1 MEIGPKYRKIYN
13 ELKASIDDGTYKGG
27 DKLPSTAE
35 LCLKYKCSATA
46 VNTAVLLLT
55 AEGYIFGS
63 PGLGRFVTEE

>member
-1 MEIGPKYRKIYN
+1 MEVGPKYRRIYNDLKKLIDDN
-13 ELKASIDDGTYKGG
+13 ELKPG
-27 DKLPSTAE
+27 DQLPSTSE
-35 LCLKYKCSATA
+35 MCIKYKCSATA